1 MQVEERHIQRVLNAP
16 MGSTL
21 ADVRDALL
29 QDGLTDSDVYLV
41 CKAADMIRPGT
52 LAELRAWEQVK

>member
-1 MQVEERHIQRVLNAP
+1 MQIHERHIARVLNAP

-21 ADVRDALL
+21 EDVRATLL
-29 QDGLTDSDVYLV
+29 ADGLTDADIYLV